1 MIKVASWWDL
11 KPAGTTAGEK
21 ARLEKIAEI
30 EKKYN
35 CKIEFV
41 NVPFEEYMN
50 KFTTSVLAGEPFADI
65 VRLEYKSALPAI
77 MKGQILPISEFT
89 TDQNNINNEADLQ
102 TKYPAI
108 GGGNTDSIIRPPS
121 DLDFITIAICLR
133 RTASRIFRSC
143 MPRENGTGINS
154 WRSPSRQPR
163 IPITTGKPTYGA
175 SPVGRL
181 MRLNISP
188 PLTGQNR

>member
-1 MIKVASWWDL
+1 MKNERAFFIACLFIIFDYGLQWGGAKQAETPPATPAPSTETAAETPKEEPAEPEAEPVDLGGRVIKVASWWDL

-65 VRLEYKSALPAI
+65 VRWVQIGIAGYYERADPADQRVYD
-77 MKGQILPISEFT
+77 GSE
-89 TDQNNINNEADLQ
+89 QYQ
-102 TKYPAI
+102 
-108 GGGNTDSIIRPPS
+108 
-121 DLDFITIAICLR
+121 
-133 RTASRIFRSC
+133 
-143 MPRENGTGINS
+143 
-154 WRSPSRQPR
+154 
-163 IPITTGKPTYGA
+163 
-175 SPVGRL
+175 
-181 MRLNISP
+181 
-188 PLTGQNR
+188 